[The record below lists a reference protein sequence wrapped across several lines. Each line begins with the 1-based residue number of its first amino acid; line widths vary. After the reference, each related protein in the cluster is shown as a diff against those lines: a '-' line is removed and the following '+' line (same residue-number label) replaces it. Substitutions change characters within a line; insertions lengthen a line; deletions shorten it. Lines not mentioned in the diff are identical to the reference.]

1 MQNRLDAGLRT
12 PPPNYRSGS
21 TGRSLLIRLGR
32 LTWSAAGALIAIL
45 IALQLSDSPASIF
58 LLGSLGGTAVFL
70 FGLTRAA
77 AAQPRSLFGG
87 HLGGAVIGVLCYQL
101 FGVGP
106 WVYALAV
113 ALTLIFMLSTR
124 TVHPPAGANPL
135 IVMHAHAG
143 FAALW
148 HPVGASVLVLAA
160 VAVVW
165 TRLLPGMVRYP
176 HDWFAPSP
184 STTLGGSWDND

>member
-1 MQNRLDAGLRT
+1 
-12 PPPNYRSGS
+12 
-21 TGRSLLIRLGR
+21 
-32 LTWSAAGALIAIL
+32 
-45 IALQLSDSPASIF
+45 
-58 LLGSLGGTAVFL
+58 VFL
-70 FGLTRAA
+70 FGLSRAP

-87 HLGGAVIGVLCYQL
+87 HLVGALIGVLCYHL
-101 FGVGP
+101 LGAAP

-113 ALTLIFMLSTR
+113 SLTLIFMLSTR

-143 FAALW
+143 FGVLW
-148 HPVGASVLVLAA
+148 HPVGASILILAA

-165 TRLLPGMVRYP
+165 TRLVPGMVRYP

-184 STTLGGSWDND
+184 ATTLAGSWDSH